1 MYNIGNIESAPSSK
15 TAMMRY
21 SLALFLILS
30 MLLLAMMQPANANTQ
45 VKKNAIP
52 YIIQSGDTLLEIKN
66 KYIRPEISYRLIQKY
81 NGIDNNKR
89 LKIGST
95 LFLPRQYLL
104 YKQSRAEILSLRGD
118 ILIADNR
125 GEEAKRYKVGDVI
138 SEGAV
143 INTGRSSFMSLAL
156 EDGSQISLPSNSNVT
171 LKRMRR
177 YVIERAIDYDF
188 DIMRGGSR
196 TKVSPLRGSND
207 RFRIRTPKAVSAV
220 RGTEFQMRVDDSTDN
235 AIAEVVEGRLSVSNS
250 ITNREVPLPAGN
262 GLAVTKTG
270 REIKEKLLPAPEVIN
285 GTDIQKNEN
294 ISFEIAPVKGANKYR
309 ISLANDASF
318 LEQFEDKIIDGNSL
332 TLPSLDNGRY
342 FLRASAISV
351 NGIEGLYNTYSF
363 KRLQNSVK
371 AQAAK
376 DDNGLLFKWSANS
389 ETNRSFHFQFFASN
403 GKDKPKSE
411 IAIIDESGLKSNN
424 ILLSN
429 ISQGEYVWRLGTMI
443 FDEGEVHTNWTEYQ
457 SLTIGPE

>member
-1 MYNIGNIESAPSSK
+1 MYNIGHINSVQSSK
-15 TAMMRY
+15 TAMIRY
-21 SLALFLILS
+21 SLALFITLS
-30 MLLLAMMQPANANTQ
+30 VMVLALSQASANTH

-52 YIIQSGDTLLEIKN
+52 YIIKSGDTLLEIKN

-81 NGIDNNKR
+81 NGIGNAKH
-89 LKIGST
+89 LEIGST
-95 LFLPRQYLL
+95 LFLPRQYLRFER
-104 YKQSRAEILSLRGD
+104 SRAEILSLRGD
-118 ILIADNR
+118 ILIANSV
-125 GEEAKRYKVGDVI
+125 GAVAKRYKVGDVI
-138 SEGAV
+138 SEGAI

-220 RGTEFQMRVDDSTDN
+220 RGTEFQMRVDGDTDN
-235 AIAEVVEGRLSVSNS
+235 AIAEVVEGSLAVSNT
-250 ITNREVPLPAGN
+250 ITNGEIPLPAGN

-270 REIKEKLLPAPEVIN
+270 DEIKEKLLPAPEVIN
-285 GTDIQKNEN
+285 GSDIQKNEQ
-294 ISFEIAPVKGANKYR
+294 ISFQIAPITGAKKYR

-318 LEQFEDKIIDGNSL
+318 LEQFEDKIIDSNSL

-342 FLRASAISV
+342 FIRASALSE

-363 KRLQNSVK
+363 KRLKNSVK

-376 DDNGLLFKWSANS
+376 GGDGLLFKWSANGD
-389 ETNRSFHFQFFASN
+389 TNRSFHFQYFASN
-403 GKDKPKSE
+403 GKGKPSSD
-411 IAIIDESGLKSNN
+411 IAIIDESGLTANN
-424 ILLSN
+424 ILLSD
-429 ISQGEYVWRLGTMI
+429 IGQGQYVWRLGTTI
-443 FDEGEVHTNWTEYQ
+443 FDEGEVHTNWTEYK